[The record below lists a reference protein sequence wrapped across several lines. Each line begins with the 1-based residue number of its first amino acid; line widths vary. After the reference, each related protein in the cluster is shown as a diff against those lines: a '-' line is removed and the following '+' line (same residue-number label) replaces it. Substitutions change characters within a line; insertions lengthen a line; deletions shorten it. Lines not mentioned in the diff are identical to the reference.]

1 MENYE
6 IITNFKGRVGN
17 KYTDQQQ
24 DYDTTT
30 YLLDN
35 LDEIGIEYNSEFP
48 GDLLSIVEEVYDE
61 IGLNYSITEI
71 EGNLLQPILELED
84 IDNPS
89 ITDLQ
94 LGVENF
100 YLEYIFEDINQK
112 LKDGYYN
119 IEE

>member
-17 KYTDQQQ
+17 RYTEHQQ
-24 DYDTTT
+24 DYNTTT

-35 LDEIGIEYNSEFP
+35 LDEIGVEYNSEFP
-48 GDLLSIVEEVYDE
+48 GELLTIIEEVYDE
-61 IGLNYSITEI
+61 IGPEHSLTEI

-89 ITDLQ
+89 IADLQ
-94 LGVENF
+94 LGLENF
-100 YLEYIFEDINQK
+100 YLKYIFEDINQK

-119 IEE
+119 IKE

>member
-17 KYTDQQQ
+17 RYTEHQQE
-24 DYDTTT
+24 YNTTIF
-30 YLLDN
+30 LLDN
-35 LDEIGIEYNSEFP
+35 LNEIGVEYTSEFS
-48 GDLLSIVEEVYDE
+48 GDLLNIVEEVYDK
-61 IGLNYSITEI
+61 IGSTHPINTIDGS
-71 EGNLLQPILELED
+71 LLQPIEKLKK
-84 IDNPS
+84 IKNPS
-89 ITDLQ
+89 IADLQ